1 MERSYFNQKKVY
13 ASSSRKL
20 KKKSDGGRVLTEA
33 EIIDYLG
40 IEYGYTKEDIFK
52 LSSRE
57 ISEIIEAMYYRKL
70 GKEKVVVEVD
80 EDMDKK
86 IMNMAPKNFKE
97 RRNGKQS

>member
-1 MERSYFNQKKVY
+1 
-13 ASSSRKL
+13 
-20 KKKSDGGRVLTEA
+20 
-33 EIIDYLG
+33 
-40 IEYGYTKEDIFK
+40 
-52 LSSRE
+52 
-57 ISEIIEAMYYRKL
+57 MYYRKL